1 MKDTWDREKTAK
13 EEMGCYSNSSDSR
26 SNPSEHYD
34 LDFIIS
40 SYAIALCQ
48 QPIRR
53 SFSINNFLD
62 DGKNIADICFFC
74 GLECHFDLEKNGRV
88 YNYVYTR

>member
-1 MKDTWDREKTAK
+1 MLK
-13 EEMGCYSNSSDSR
+13 EEMGYYGDSSDSR
-26 SNPSEHYD
+26 SNPLEHCD
-34 LDFIIS
+34 LDFDIN

-53 SFSINNFLD
+53 SFSINNSLD

-74 GLECHFDLEKNGRV
+74 GLECHFYLEKNGRV
-88 YNYVYTR
+88 YNYVIQN